1 MLSSFKHHLSRV
13 FGSKPLPLVGSF
25 LMGLFL
31 MGLVLITPLTANRAL
46 ASEWRE
52 LAQKTVD
59 YKAEVDKV
67 KLGRKEQN
75 LASIK
80 LRCDQGTV
88 NLKQI
93 ELIMSDGESKKVDNL
108 GVLTKGL
115 SSRAV
120 TVPKSEGHL
129 ERIEL
134 AYDSVGSQALG
145 LAGVAKKGKITV
157 LGKEKSSEKEQAS
170 DKD

>member
-1 MLSSFKHHLSRV
+1 MFSPVNLHCLSSGRIKSFGVLLGFVLLTHLV
-13 FGSKPLPLVGSF
+13 TVKVQ
-25 LMGLFL
+25 
-31 MGLVLITPLTANRAL
+31 

-59 YKAEVDKV
+59 YKAEVDRV

-75 LASIK
+75 LTSIK

-93 ELIMSDGESKKVDNL
+93 ELFMSDGESKRVDNL

-115 SSRAV
+115 SSRV
-120 TVPKSEGHL
+120 IKVPKSEGHL

-134 AYDSVGSQALG
+134 SYDSFGSQALG
-145 LAGVAKKGKITV
+145 LAGVSKKGKITV
-157 LGKEKSSEKEQAS
+157 LGKEKAS
-170 DKD
+170 KQD